1 MTLARSTAR
10 WLWRRQRG
18 NFCILLRSHFWNRIQ
33 QFKMNYIF
41 AMTNSVSCRVRH
53 QSIGVC
59 GWVCGSITPNQN
71 FTDSMNVSLDFN
83 VGIHE
88 KHSTLAA
95 KYEFSFTT
103 ACKYLN
109 SGKWRKRPPAPSRVI
124 INKRHTVFQP
134 FLPLICRITMAQSVC
149 VRFNWKTERIQSEAP
164 KRIDFY
170 LKKIPQKYIF
180 GTNEPCQCHKERRWR
195 WSQSKQRTQGLRTR
209 ECNGDGWHRRDAQ
222 RKESRQWSR
231 AHDADTPKWARVW
244 QTKSWN
250 K

>member
-1 MTLARSTAR
+1 MQIFEQRKMTKAAASAVAR
-10 WLWRRQRG
+10 
-18 NFCILLRSHFWNRIQ
+18 HHQ
-33 QFKMNYIF
+33 QTTYRFSAVF
-41 AMTNSVSCRVRH
+41 A
-53 QSIGVC
+53 
-59 GWVCGSITPNQN
+59 
-71 FTDSMNVSLDFN
+71 FD
-83 VGIHE
+83 
-88 KHSTLAA
+88 
-95 KYEFSFTT
+95 
-103 ACKYLN
+103 
-109 SGKWRKRPPAPSRVI
+109 
-124 INKRHTVFQP
+124 
-134 FLPLICRITMAQSVC
+134 LPHHNGTECVC

-170 LKKIPQKYIF
+170 LIFFPQKYIF